1 MPKSFFYYL
10 RNLRY
15 KKIFTVLCKYSKGNV
30 LDVGGWDFY
39 LNVLKKNVPF
49 DHWTVIESD
58 PSHLAKTDN
67 DKISIEQMDAIL
79 EQFGEVTK
87 IPINHKVYNRLKGIS
102 NYKRKQEY
110 KDVKEFLWLLQKK

>member
-1 MPKSFFYYL
+1 
-10 RNLRY
+10 
-15 KKIFTVLCKYSKGNV
+15 
-30 LDVGGWDFY
+30 
-39 LNVLKKNVPF
+39 
-49 DHWTVIESD
+49 
-58 PSHLAKTDN
+58 
-67 DKISIEQMDAIL
+67 MDAIL